1 MDFEKISNRI
11 WYWKGD
17 TERDWPN
24 IAAFLGD
31 DKTLIVD
38 AGASP
43 EQAEQVRKALEK
55 LGRKADYLVLTH
67 WHWDHTFGLCS
78 WNGDTETMGQ
88 EKTVAFLEE
97 QKSLEWNDDALYW
110 RMEQGIESEFTARM
124 IKKEYPDLSKVQI
137 DLPKR
142 YFVSEED
149 IDLGGLTCQ
158 VRHIPCDHSLD
169 NTVLYVPEEKFLF
182 LGDSLNENIYCES
195 WHYTHGR
202 LSLLINSL
210 RDFDTDLALESHG
223 EEPLGRVP
231 FIDLLWQLQTVN
243 ETVRAAVENGKT
255 DDLENLL
262 AQAFERPLVESDLE
276 LMKAC
281 LYGYF
286 Q

>member
-1 MDFEKISNRI
+1 MDFQKISDRI

-17 TERDWPN
+17 SERGWPN
-24 IAAFLGD
+24 IVAFLGD
-31 DKTLIVD
+31 DKTLVAD

-43 EQAEQVRKALEK
+43 EQAGLVKKALEK

-67 WHWDHTFGLCS
+67 WHWDHSFGLS
-78 WNGDTETMGQ
+78 AWEGTETMGQ
-88 EKTVAFLEE
+88 EKTVALLEE
-97 QKSLEWNDDALYW
+97 QRGYEWNDDALYW

-124 IKKEYPDLSKVQI
+124 IKKEYPDLSKI
-137 DLPKR
+137 RIELPKR
-142 YFVSEED
+142 YFVSEEN
-149 IDLGGLTCQ
+149 IDLGGLTCRVQ
-158 VRHIPCDHSLD
+158 HIPCDHALD

-202 LSLLINSL
+202 LAMVINSL
-210 RDFDTDLALESHG
+210 RGFDTDLALESHG
-223 EEPLGRVP
+223 EEPLGRVE
-231 FIDLLWQLQTVN
+231 FVDLLWQLQTVN
-243 ETVRAAVENGKT
+243 ETVRIAVEEGKT
-255 DDLENLL
+255 GELETLL
-262 AQAFERPLVESDLE
+262 SQAFERPLVESDEE